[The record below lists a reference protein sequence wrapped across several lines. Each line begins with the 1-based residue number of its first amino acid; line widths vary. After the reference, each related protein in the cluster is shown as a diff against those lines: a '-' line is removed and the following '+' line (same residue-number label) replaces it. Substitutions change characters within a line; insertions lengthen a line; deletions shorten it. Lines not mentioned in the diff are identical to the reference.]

1 MMINRIKILIIM
13 LVFSTCCLCFSVVTI
28 NADEGKESIGLAIL
42 PCGDSL
48 ITYKKFYRLV
58 TYLEQETGFDI
69 NFVVLKNVEEFNGV
83 IKLKHID
90 FALMGSHTYVEL
102 AHLFDQN
109 SLLRALTIEGKAFES
124 AVVLVKK
131 NSSIKKIEDLK
142 GKTVMFGSRLSA
154 TKWVAARLLFREK
167 GINIDKDL
175 LSYSN
180 GGCCEDIAFSVFL
193 NKVDAGVTCGYFLKG
208 RIQKRSELGI
218 ESGQFVIIGETDLV
232 PAWVLAA
239 RKGLRPDIIDTFN
252 QALLRLDKNRPE
264 HKNILDHAEL
274 GGFQKSKDEYYDCM
288 RRMIS
293 LLKENKENSL

>member
-1 MMINRIKILIIM
+1 M
-13 LVFSTCCLCFSVVTI
+13 LVFSICCLYFSVVTI
-28 NADEGKESIGLAIL
+28 HADEGKESIGLAIL

-48 ITYKKFYRLV
+48 VTYKKFYRLA
-58 TYLEQETGFDI
+58 TYLEQDTGFDI
-69 NFVVLKNVEEFNGV
+69 NFIVPKNVEEFKGS
-83 IKLKHID
+83 IKLKNVD

-154 TKWVAARLLFREK
+154 TKWVAARLLFKKK
-167 GINIDKDL
+167 GINIDEDL

-193 NKVDAGVTCGYFLKG
+193 DKVDAGVTCGYFLKG
-208 RIQKRSELGI
+208 RLQKQSELGI
-218 ESGQFVIIGETDLV
+218 ESGQFVVIEETDLV
-232 PAWVLAA
+232 PAWVFAA

-264 HKNILDHAEL
+264 HKNILYHAEL

-288 RRMIS
+288 RSMIS